1 MPSNMNDAIEW
12 IAVFCGLISVIGNI
26 KMLRWAWLIQIVS
39 SVLYCYVF
47 WVQKLYGLAALQ
59 WYFIAIA
66 GWAFWTWQSSAK
78 ANAIHI
84 QSLRLQ
90 NIFLVIGIW
99 LVATAAMAFGLAY
112 WTNSEAAFVDAF
124 ATTGSIIAQWLMSRY
139 LIQTWPIWAI
149 VNGVSVWLF
158 ASTGLWPSAGLY
170 GLFVVMAVLGFA
182 EWNKLRNQKG

>member
-1 MPSNMNDAIEW
+1 MPSNINDAVEW
-12 IAVFCGLISVIGNI
+12 IAVFFGLISVVGNI
-26 KMLRWAWLIQIVS
+26 KMLRWAWLVQIVS

-66 GWAFWTWQSSAK
+66 VWAFWTWQSSAK
-78 ANAIHI
+78 ANAVHI
-84 QSLRLQ
+84 QSLRVQ
-90 NIFLVIGIW
+90 NVFLVTAIW
-99 LVATAAMAFGLAY
+99 LAGTAAMAFGLAY
-112 WTNSEAAFVDAF
+112 WTNSEAAFADAF

-158 ASTGLWPSAGLY
+158 ASAGLWPSAGLY
-170 GLFVVMAVLGFA
+170 GLFVVMAILGFI
-182 EWNKLRNQKG
+182 EWNKLRNQKV